1 MERTGS
7 KRTSK
12 TIEEELIQLAKK
24 KNEHAFL
31 EMYNRYKDGLKV
43 HLGKL
48 VTPWDVDDVCTQ
60 TFLKAFLHID
70 SYDASKSEF
79 RTWLYTIGWNTA
91 LDHIGKRKRE
101 QENMP
106 TSSIDVE
113 DSNTNISRISTTDKT
128 PDEEISYHE
137 DYEKLLRYIEELDD
151 LYRDIA
157 KARFIEENEYSEIA
171 EKFNLPINTVKTRI
185 KRARETLIRMMETS
199 DEIM

>member
-7 KRTSK
+7 KRTRTS
-12 TIEEELIQLAKK
+12 EEELIALAKK

-43 HLGKL
+43 HIGKI
-48 VTPWDVDDVCTQ
+48 VSPWDVDDVSTQ
-60 TFLKAFLHID
+60 TFLKAFLHIE
-70 SYDASKSEF
+70 SYDPTKSEF

-106 TSSIDVE
+106 TSSIDVD
-113 DSNTNISRISTTDKT
+113 DSSTNIGHISTSDKT

-137 DYEKLLRYIEELDD
+137 DYEKILRYIEELDD

-171 EKFNLPINTVKTRI
+171 DKFNLPINTVKTRI
-185 KRARETLIRMMETS
+185 KRAREALVKMMETS
-199 DEIM
+199 DELM